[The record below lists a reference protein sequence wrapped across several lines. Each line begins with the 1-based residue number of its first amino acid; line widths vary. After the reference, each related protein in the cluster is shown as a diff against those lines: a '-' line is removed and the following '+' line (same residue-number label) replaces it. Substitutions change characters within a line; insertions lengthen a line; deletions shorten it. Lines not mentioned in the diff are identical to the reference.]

1 MRPRT
6 ITMRLNALGTRQ
18 SRGTSIRG
26 QGANGGQQAI
36 HSESSA
42 SLQPA
47 RAYLSGAGPGGNGL
61 ACGVAPGWPTCPGWP
76 APGALQ
82 GAQRHA
88 GRSGNSPAVRW
99 HRRRVVEMQDDQ
111 GSGEDRIPEDSG
123 SEATG
128 AERDHGPGDHA
139 SPGPASPGGAHP
151 GSAAYPPGYGASGYG
166 APPSEPRYGQPG
178 SRYGDDLG
186 DYGQPEP
193 SSGGPEPGYGRPG
206 PGYWM
211 PAGRPGAPGQ
221 GHGPQA
227 GQAYGQPGYGYTTP
241 LGYPGGYGQAGGYYP
256 APGTRARRRSTLL
269 TYLTVAVVAAALG
282 AGVTSLALSTS
293 GTSASGS
300 PSGGGQRV
308 HPGPFGGVPGGGK
321 SGTKISGAT
330 ERAAVRAVKP
340 GLVDITSNLRYQ
352 GSQAAATGMVISSDG
367 LVLTNNHV
375 ITGTTQLY
383 AKVLTTNHQYAAKWL
398 GYDAADD
405 VAVIKLI
412 GAHNLKTVP
421 FGNSDTV
428 RLGDRVIAIGNA
440 YGAGRLPAV
449 AGKITGLNKTITAS
463 DSGAA
468 TKETLHG
475 MLQTNAGIVQGD
487 SGGPLVNTS
496 GKVIGMNTAA
506 STGSFGSASQ
516 NVGFAIPINKA
527 RHIAMQ
533 IIDGKPA
540 PNLQIGSTGF
550 IGVLV
555 PAGRAGTVSSPVE
568 QRNRQRNQDQAAS
581 GFPAQP
587 SAPVCLQNQE
597 GAGVPAR
604 VAPAASG
611 ALIIGELCH
620 TPAQKAGIIAGD
632 VITSVGG
639 QTVGSPKQ

>member
-1 MRPRT
+1 
-6 ITMRLNALGTRQ
+6 
-18 SRGTSIRG
+18 
-26 QGANGGQQAI
+26 
-36 HSESSA
+36 
-42 SLQPA
+42 
-47 RAYLSGAGPGGNGL
+47 
-61 ACGVAPGWPTCPGWP
+61 
-76 APGALQ
+76 
-82 GAQRHA
+82 
-88 GRSGNSPAVRW
+88 
-99 HRRRVVEMQDDQ
+99 
-111 GSGEDRIPEDSG
+111 
-123 SEATG
+123 
-128 AERDHGPGDHA
+128 
-139 SPGPASPGGAHP
+139 
-151 GSAAYPPGYGASGYG
+151 
-166 APPSEPRYGQPG
+166 
-178 SRYGDDLG
+178 
-186 DYGQPEP
+186 
-193 SSGGPEPGYGRPG
+193 
-206 PGYWM
+206 M

-256 APGTRARRRSTLL
+256 APGTRARRRRTLL
-269 TYLTVAVVAAALG
+269 AYITVAVVAAALG
-282 AGVTSLALSTS
+282 AGVTSLALSPA

-300 PSGGGQRV
+300 PSGGGQQV

-340 GLVDITSNLRYQ
+340 GLVDITSNLRHQ

-398 GYDAADD
+398 GYDSADD

-421 FGNSDTV
+421 IGNSATV
-428 RLGDRVIAIGNA
+428 GLGDRVIAIGNA

-449 AGKITGLNKTITAS
+449 AGKITGLNRTITAS

-496 GKVIGMNTAA
+496 GMVIGMNTAA
-506 STGSFGSASQ
+506 ASGSFGSASQ

-587 SAPVCLQNQE
+587 SAPVCLQNQQ
-597 GAGVPAR
+597 GAGVPGR

-611 ALIIGELCH
+611 ALIIGELCN
-620 TPAQKAGIIAGD
+620 TPAQRAGIIAGD

-639 QTVGSPKQ
+639 QTVGSPKQLTGIMTSLRPGMTVVVTWVDVNGQRHTGKLTLVQAPPR

>member
-1 MRPRT
+1 M
-6 ITMRLNALGTRQ
+6 
-18 SRGTSIRG
+18 
-26 QGANGGQQAI
+26 
-36 HSESSA
+36 
-42 SLQPA
+42 
-47 RAYLSGAGPGGNGL
+47 
-61 ACGVAPGWPTCPGWP
+61 
-76 APGALQ
+76 
-82 GAQRHA
+82 
-88 GRSGNSPAVRW
+88 
-99 HRRRVVEMQDDQ
+99 VEMQDDQ
-111 GSGEDRIPEDSG
+111 GSSEDRIPEDSG
-123 SEATG
+123 SEAAG
-128 AERDHGPGDHA
+128 ADRDRGPGDHA
-139 SPGPASPGGAHP
+139 SPGQAAADGAEP
-151 GSAAYPPGYGASGYG
+151 GSAEHRPDYGASGHG
-166 APPSEPRYGQPG
+166 APQSEPRYGRPG

-186 DYGQPEP
+186 DFGQPDP
-193 SSGGPEPGYGRPG
+193 GDGQQDPGYGRPG

-211 PAGRPGAPGQ
+211 PAGGQRGPGEGYGGQ
-221 GHGPQA
+221 NA
-227 GQAYGQPGYGYTTP
+227 GQAYGQPDYGYTTP

-256 APGTRARRRSTLL
+256 APGTRARRRRTLL
-269 TYLTVAVVAAALG
+269 TYVTVAVVAAALG
-282 AGVTSLALSTS
+282 AGVTSLALSPAR
-293 GTSASGS
+293 TSASGS
-300 PSGGGQRV
+300 PTGGGQRV
-308 HPGPFGGVPGGGK
+308 HPGPFGGVPGSGD
-321 SGTKISGAT
+321 SGTRISGAT
-330 ERAAVRAVKP
+330 ERAVVHAVKP

-352 GSQAAATGMVISSDG
+352 GSQAAATGMVISSNG

-398 GYDAADD
+398 GYDATDD

-421 FGNSDTV
+421 FGNSGTV

-449 AGKITGLNKTITAS
+449 AGKITGLNRTITAS

-496 GKVIGMNTAA
+496 GQVIGMNTAA

-527 RHIAMQ
+527 RHIATE
-533 IIDGKPA
+533 IISGRPA

-550 IGVLV
+550 MGVLV
-555 PAGRAGTVSSPVE
+555 PAGRAGTVTNPLE
-568 QRNRQRNQDQAAS
+568 QRNRQRSQDQAAS

-611 ALIIGELCH
+611 ALIIGELCN
-620 TPAQKAGIIAGD
+620 TPAQRAGIIAGD

-639 QTVGSPKQ
+639 QKITSPKQLTGVMTSFRPGMAVVVTWVDVNGQRHAGKLALVQAPPR